1 MMMVSRWE
9 GNRKQM
15 GLHLM
20 RVVLAAA
27 AAAAAVLPVTAA
39 AAILLDLEGQA
50 LKTRWTLPL
59 GAQQN

>member
-20 RVVLAAA
+20 RVVLAA